1 LYYSCLIKIY
11 KFSRR
16 NSLKSASLYRGG
28 LVDAAVVGLVEA
40 AVVGLVDA
48 AIRVNSNNPNPHMMH
63 IIRDLDYLLF
73 VAVCVVF
80 NAGFQETF
88 LSLRSVIWFVY

>member
-48 AIRVNSNNPNPHMMH
+48 AVVGMVDAAVVGLVVSIFSR
-63 IIRDLDYLLF
+63 ICIF
-73 VAVCVVF
+73 V
-80 NAGFQETF
+80 
-88 LSLRSVIWFVY
+88 